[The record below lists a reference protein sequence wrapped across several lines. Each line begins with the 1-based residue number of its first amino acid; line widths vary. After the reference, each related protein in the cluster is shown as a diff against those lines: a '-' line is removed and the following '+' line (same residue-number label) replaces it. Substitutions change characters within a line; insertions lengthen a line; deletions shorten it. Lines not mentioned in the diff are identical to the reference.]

1 MSIIVYTPEFF
12 NNIKN
17 EVKKNEIDET
27 LKKTIQNLISNY
39 SCFKRYRNFNNN
51 YKKKNIL

>member
-27 LKKTIQNLISNY
+27 LKKL
-39 SCFKRYRNFNNN
+39 
-51 YKKKNIL
+51 YKI

>member
-17 EVKKNEIDET
+17 EVKNNEIDET
-27 LKKTIQNLISNY
+27 LKKTIDEFGEDADMSNVALTY
-39 SCFKRYRNFNNN
+39 EKLTGAKIRP
-51 YKKKNIL
+51 